1 MIKLTNVCKE
11 YPTRSG
17 PRVVLDNVS
26 LEIQRG
32 ERVGILGR
40 NGAGKSTLIRLLGGS
55 ELPTSGSIVRN
66 MRVSWPLGLS
76 GGFQG
81 SLTGLDNI
89 RFLCRIYGVSI
100 ADSID
105 YIQEFTRLG
114 HYLGEPVNSYSSGM
128 MARLAFA
135 MSFIVDFDC
144 YLVDESL
151 SVGDARFQELCRY
164 EIQDKRK
171 HCSMVLVSHMPQHI
185 EIFCTTVYVLDE
197 GKMKRFD
204 NAPEALEFYSNL
216 QDSGPMEL
224 R

>member
-1 MIKLTNVCKE
+1 MIKLINVCKDFS
-11 YPTRSG
+11 TRSG
-17 PRVVLDNVS
+17 SRQVLNNICM
-26 LEIQRG
+26 EIQPG
-32 ERVGILGR
+32 ERAGILGR
-40 NGAGKSTLIRLLGGS
+40 NGSGKSTLISIIAGS
-55 ELPTSGSIVRN
+55 EPATSGTIERT

-89 RFLCRIYGVSI
+89 RFLCRIYGVSVEK
-100 ADSID
+100 SIE
-105 YIQEFTRLG
+105 YIKEFTQLG
-114 HYLGEPVNSYSSGM
+114 HYLGEPVNTYSSGM
-128 MARLAFA
+128 AARLTFA

-144 YLVDESL
+144 YLVDETL

-171 HCSMVLVSHMPQHI
+171 HCSMVLVSHLPQHI
-185 EIFCTTVYVLDE
+185 EMFCTTVYVLDE

-204 NAPEALEFYSNL
+204 NAREALDFYAEL
-216 QDSGPMEL
+216 QATGPMEL